1 MDFKI
6 IHDTKNHKFTT
17 TVDENE
23 CYLNYNLPRK
33 NVIDFYFTF
42 VPGEV
47 RGKGI
52 AAKLVEEG
60 LKYAE
65 KNKLKVIPSCSYVS
79 VYIHRNEEYK
89 VLLESED

>member
-6 IHDTKNHKFTT
+6 IHDIKNHKFTT

-47 RGKGI
+47 REKGI